1 MEETKSPEDPIVYW
15 MPHPDIA
22 SEDFELVRMFDS
34 MIYEDETK
42 DEMMVGIEG
51 QGALSSQQTRE
62 VMLATM
68 GANMEKFQASGV
80 GLASNAAGNVPPQM
94 AEPKQKRKP
103 PIAKQVSSKISSAS
117 SKLTELMAWR
127 AKVNDCSSLSPNLL
141 QGFVAELDSKKK
153 AIEDAK
159 TTVEDLYAE
168 TLGKTD
174 KEINENT
181 DLVQRVTKS
190 MGSVDAAF
198 TSFNGTLK
206 SIKGALEPA
215 KAKAK
220 APAKAKGAPPPPPGA
235 PAPPS

>member
-1 MEETKSPEDPIVYW
+1 M
-15 MPHPDIA
+15 
-22 SEDFELVRMFDS
+22 
-34 MIYEDETK
+34 
-42 DEMMVGIEG
+42 
-51 QGALSSQQTRE
+51 
-62 VMLATM
+62 
-68 GANMEKFQASGV
+68 
-80 GLASNAAGNVPPQM
+80 
-94 AEPKQKRKP
+94 
-103 PIAKQVSSKISSAS
+103 
-117 SKLTELMAWR
+117 
-127 AKVNDCSSLSPNLL
+127 L

-206 SIKGALEPA
+206 SIKGALDTQLN
-215 KAKAK
+215 
-220 APAKAKGAPPPPPGA
+220 
-235 PAPPS
+235 